1 MMEKYKQLICVFL
14 FGWVLSACQPHSKA
28 QENQYMNNQKTVNLH
43 LGPQGVQDFMTYTDG
58 KVDQQ
63 PAGMNF
69 MDLDWNPPNLGK
81 VRIEHGV
88 NSLEL
93 EHVFSVMG
101 AQLANDPNIKGIK
114 SIVVNAGL
122 TQEEF
127 VEPEQAYAAY
137 VELMQRINKAGWKQ
151 YFYRFSGRIAKEDN
165 IKYILDRKEVV
176 DPNYIL
182 SFKEWQYIFNE
193 IPTESFGYR
202 LYVNGVLLT
211 FTLDRT
217 SINEKKQEQYM
228 LRYSFQTIRY
238 DERNSITGSYKMDA
252 NEIEE
257 AFKKMLERNK
267 QARLYEEKKLKTEGY
282 RIDES
287 YKDPDV
293 WPYVK

>member
-1 MMEKYKQLICVFL
+1 
-14 FGWVLSACQPHSKA
+14 
-28 QENQYMNNQKTVNLH
+28 MNHQQTYILH
-43 LGPQGVQDFMTYTDG
+43 LGSQGVKDFMTYTGG

-88 NSLEL
+88 NSLGL

-137 VELMQRINKAGWKQ
+137 VELMKKINNAGWKN
-151 YFYRFSGRIAKEDN
+151 YFYRFSGRVAKEDN
-165 IKYILDRKEVV
+165 LKYLLKGRDVI
-176 DPNYIL
+176 DP
-182 SFKEWQYIFNE
+182 SYIFTFDEWVKVINT
-193 IPTESFGYR
+193 IPTKSLAYR
-202 LYVNGVLLT
+202 LYSNGIILNISLKQT
-211 FTLDRT
+211 AL
-217 SINEKKQEQYM
+217 NEYAQEQYM

-252 NEIEE
+252 SELEE